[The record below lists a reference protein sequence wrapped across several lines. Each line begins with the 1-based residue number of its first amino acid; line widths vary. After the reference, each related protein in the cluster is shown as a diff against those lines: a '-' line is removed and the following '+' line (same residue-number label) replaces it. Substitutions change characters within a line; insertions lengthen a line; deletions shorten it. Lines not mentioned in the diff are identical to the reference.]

1 MQEPEPGSKALTAHC
16 QHIAANHGE
25 QPMGPGLACTA
36 GTAQRL
42 HAGSAAAGGWAGQ
55 MPELGRIETFC

>member
-1 MQEPEPGSKALTAHC
+1 MEPGLGCLHQSRAS
-16 QHIAANHGE
+16 
-25 QPMGPGLACTA
+25 
-36 GTAQRL
+36 GTAWHGAEHTQLQASSVGQGRAQCL